1 MTTDRKHRDL
11 LIMLAAL
18 FLALVM
24 AACTSA
30 TDPWPAC
37 EERTLPMY
45 AEAENN
51 RMEVVVV
58 QTTYC
63 VTAVG
68 MVP

>member
-1 MTTDRKHRDL
+1 MMNRPRFYWL
-11 LIMLAAL
+11 LFAAVL
-18 FLALVM
+18 LWLN
-24 AACTSA
+24 ACGGP

-58 QTTYC
+58 KTTYC

>member
-1 MTTDRKHRDL
+1 MKRLTW
-11 LIMLAAL
+11 I
-18 FLALVM
+18 LALL
-24 AACTSA
+24 ALACGGP

-63 VTAVG
+63 VVAVG
-68 MVP
+68 AVP

>member
-1 MTTDRKHRDL
+1 MTMRV
-11 LIMLAAL
+11 AL
-18 FLALVM
+18 LALL
-24 AACTSA
+24 ALACGGP

-63 VTAVG
+63 VVAVG
-68 MVP
+68 AVP

>member
-1 MTTDRKHRDL
+1 MKRLTW
-11 LIMLAAL
+11 I
-18 FLALVM
+18 LALL
-24 AACTSA
+24 ALACGGP

-68 MVP
+68 AVP

>member
-1 MTTDRKHRDL
+1 MRILTTL
-11 LIMLAAL
+11 
-18 FLALVM
+18 LALL
-24 AACTSA
+24 ALACGGP

-63 VTAVG
+63 VVAVG
-68 MVP
+68 AVP

>member
-1 MTTDRKHRDL
+1 MRILTTL
-11 LIMLAAL
+11 
-18 FLALVM
+18 LALL
-24 AACTSA
+24 ALACGGP

-68 MVP
+68 AVP